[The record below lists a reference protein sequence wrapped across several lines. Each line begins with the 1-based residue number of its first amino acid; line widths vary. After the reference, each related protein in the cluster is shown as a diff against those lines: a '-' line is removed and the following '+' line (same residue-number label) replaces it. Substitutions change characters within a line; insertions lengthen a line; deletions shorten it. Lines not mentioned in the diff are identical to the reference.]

1 MAGYIFSALA
11 AAGLMTAGVA
21 AAGGLRSGD
30 ALPVVVLAQGA
41 SGAGQCSVKVVRTGT
56 PGAADIVRDQL
67 ADGSCVCVVTTGP
80 ASNNGSAEGI
90 VNNLLSSRECS
101 TAPAANTANNVGSQV
116 AGAGAGGGGA
126 GAVLPV
132 LLGAVAAGGL
142 AAALGNASNG

>member
-21 AAGGLRSGD
+21 ASGSLRSAD
-30 ALPVVVLAQGA
+30 ALPVVALAQGA
-41 SGAGQCSVKVVRTGT
+41 TGAGQCTVKVVRTGA
-56 PGAADIVRDQL
+56 PGSADIVRDQL

-80 ASNNGSAEGI
+80 ASGNGSAEG
-90 VNNLLSSRECS
+90 VVSNLLRDRTCQN
-101 TAPAANTANNVGSQV
+101 APLANTVGEQV
-116 AGAGAGGGGA
+116 AGAGASGGGA

>member
-30 ALPVVVLAQGA
+30 ALPPIMLADGVSSA
-41 SGAGQCSVKVVRTGT
+41 AQCSVKVVRTGA

-80 ASNNGSAEGI
+80 ASSNGSAEDT
-90 VNNLLSSRECS
+90 VTNLLKNRECS
-101 TAPAANTANNVGSQV
+101 SAPAAGSEAAEV
-116 AGAGAGGGGA
+116 AKGSSFGPAGLVLPLVVGAGG
-126 GAVLPV
+126 
-132 LLGAVAAGGL
+132 AGGL
-142 AAALGNASNG
+142 AAGLGNASNG

>member
-1 MAGYIFSALA
+1 MAGYVFSALA
-11 AAGLMTAGVA
+11 AAGLMTAGVT
-21 AAGGLRSGD
+21 AAGGLRSVD
-30 ALPVVVLAQGA
+30 ALPVVALAQGA
-41 SGAGQCSVKVVRTGT
+41 GGAGQCSVKVVRTGT

-67 ADGSCVCVVTTGP
+67 PGGGCVCVVTTGP

-90 VNNLLSSRECS
+90 VNNLLSGRECS
-101 TAPAANTANNVGSQV
+101 TAPAANAVNNVGSEV